1 MIRNI
6 DRDREIILLRKFN
19 NRDEYAFGEV
29 YSMFYHDIVLYAS
42 MLYRTEVVHPADVVQ
57 DIFVKLWQSPNIHFD
72 ALYKVKSYVY
82 IAVKN
87 DFRDFISHNKHIEKY
102 RAMISLEENFQ
113 IDIIENETYS
123 MIERS
128 LNVLPE
134 ECFKI
139 MKMFLD
145 GWKPGEIAEQLG
157 CSQQTVY
164 NHKYEAIQI
173 LRKKFN
179 NNNKLLFTM
188 LTIFS

>member
-1 MIRNI
+1 MIKNI
-6 DRDREIILLRKFN
+6 DCDREILLLKKFN

-42 MLYRTEVVHPADVVQ
+42 MLYRTEIVHPADVVQ
-57 DIFVKLWQSPNIHFD
+57 DIFVKLWQSPNIQFD

-82 IAVKN
+82 TAVKN

-102 RAMISLEENFQ
+102 RNMISLEDNFQ
-113 IDIIENETYS
+113 IDIIENEAYS

-134 ECFKI
+134 ECAKI
-139 MKMFLD
+139 MKMVLD

-164 NHKYEAIQI
+164 NQKYEAIQI
-173 LRKKFN
+173 LRKKM
-179 NNNKLLFTM
+179 NNNKLLFMM

>member
-1 MIRNI
+1 MIKNI
-6 DRDREIILLRKFN
+6 DCDREILLLKKFN

-42 MLYRTEVVHPADVVQ
+42 MLYRTEIVHPADVVQ
-57 DIFVKLWQSPNIHFD
+57 DIFVKLWQSPNIQFD

-82 IAVKN
+82 TAVKN

-102 RAMISLEENFQ
+102 RNMISLEDNFQ
-113 IDIIENETYS
+113 IDIIENEAYS

-134 ECFKI
+134 ECAKI

-164 NHKYEAIQI
+164 NQKYEAIQI
-173 LRKKFN
+173 LRKKM
-179 NNNKLLFTM
+179 NNNKLLFMM
-188 LTIFS
+188 LSSE

>member
-1 MIRNI
+1 MIKNI
-6 DRDREIILLRKFN
+6 DCDREILLLKKFN

-42 MLYRTEVVHPADVVQ
+42 MLYRTEIVHPADVVQ
-57 DIFVKLWQSPNIHFD
+57 DIFVKLWQSPNIQFD

-82 IAVKN
+82 TAVKN

-102 RAMISLEENFQ
+102 RNMISLEDNFQ
-113 IDIIENETYS
+113 IDIIENEAYS

-134 ECFKI
+134 ECAKI

-164 NHKYEAIQI
+164 NQKYEAIQI
-173 LRKKFN
+173 LRKKM
-179 NNNKLLFTM
+179 NNNKLLFMM